1 MPTLVVFREVS
12 FPELDTGVAV
22 LANLLSQIETIPSWE
37 ATANILD
44 VELKS
49 VEKDESTDPVK
60 VA

>member
-1 MPTLVVFREVS
+1 
-12 FPELDTGVAV
+12 VAV

>member
-1 MPTLVVFREVS
+1 MAS
-12 FPELDTGVAV
+12 FPVLEAGVAV
-22 LANLLSQIETIPSWE
+22 FANLLSHMETMPSWE

-49 VEKDESTDPVK
+49 VEKDESTEPVK